1 MENFIKIIIYIHA
14 FFGGIGLVAG
24 TAVMIIKKG
33 NLLHKKV
40 GKIFSVGMLVSSI
53 LSLII
58 CAFPKHHNSFLLMI
72 GIFTIYMI
80 LMGNR
85 ILNYKR
91 KNYTNKLDK
100 IISGTMLITS
110 FIMIVFGLLPLFTAK
125 GIGVLN
131 LIFGILGTFM
141 SYRDFIFYK
150 NPENYKKWTMSHV
163 GKMVGAYIASVT
175 AFLVAGAGFGDNIYF
190 WIVPSII
197 GTVYIFSWS
206 KKLNKKV
213 AVN

>member
-1 MENFIKIIIYIHA
+1 MENLVKIIIYIHA
-14 FFGGIGLVAG
+14 FFGGIGLIAG
-24 TAVMIIKKG
+24 TVVMIIKKG
-33 NLLHKKV
+33 SLMHKKV
-40 GKIFSVGMLVSSI
+40 GKVFSIGMLVSSV
-53 LSLII
+53 LSLVI
-58 CAFPKHHNSFLLMI
+58 CAFPNHHNSFLLMI

-91 KNYTNKLDK
+91 KNYSNNLDK
-100 IISGTMLITS
+100 VISGTMLFTS
-110 FIMIVFGLLPLFTAK
+110 IIMLVFGILPLFSGH
-125 GIGVLN
+125 GIGILY
-131 LIFGILGTFM
+131 LIFGGLGAFM
-141 SYRDFIFYK
+141 AYRDFVFYK
-150 NPENYKKWTMSHV
+150 DVNNFKKWTMSHV

-197 GTVYIFSWS
+197 GTIYIISWS